1 MSELDKHYDVDAGGD
16 VPARPRATT
25 SEPHDEGFA
34 ERAEKAAH
42 EARRTAARA
51 AGRVRETVSEGYE
64 RAEEWAHDGYDT
76 LSRNAVYARRRTA
89 AELNRSRRSVA
100 AFVEENPIMVGV
112 AGLAAG
118 ILIGAL
124 LPSTRRE
131 NRLLGPYA
139 DDLRREGVRYA
150 RDVAEQG
157 REAISEN
164 LRSVARP
171 RNDDPA

>member
-1 MSELDKHYDVDAGGD
+1 MSEIDKHYGGDAGDD
-16 VPARPRATT
+16 VESRAHTKAGG
-25 SEPHDEGFA
+25 HQDEGVA
-34 ERAEKAAH
+34 DRAEKAAR
-42 EARRTAARA
+42 EARHAAARA
-51 AGRVRETVSEGYE
+51 AGRVRETVSDGYD

-76 LSRNAVYARRRTA
+76 ISRNAVYARRRTA
-89 AELNRSRRSVA
+89 AEFNRGRRSVA
-100 AFVEENPIMVGV
+100 AFVDENPIMVGV

-118 ILIGAL
+118 LLIGAL

-131 NRLLGPYA
+131 NRLFGPYA

-171 RNDDPA
+171 RDDDPS